1 MTSEDKI
8 RLAHTHDLGVS
19 ACAIRLRAARA
30 LTGLK
35 QKELAEKLP
44 WLSTTNLNNMENGTS
59 FPNRQIM
66 EYYYREHRVDF
77 NFLIGG
83 LYAQLPGDV
92 QEQLFVALEA
102 ANSEWDRKQHS
113 GRNRV

>member
-1 MTSEDKI
+1 MTSEKKMK
-8 RLAHTHDLGVS
+8 LAHTHDLGVT

-30 LTGLK
+30 LTGLN
-35 QKELAEKLP
+35 QKELSSKLP
-44 WLSTTNLNNMENGTS
+44 WLSPTNLNNMEKGTS

-92 QEQLFVALEA
+92 QERLFSALEVV
-102 ANSEWDRKQHS
+102 NSEWDRKQNS
-113 GRNRV
+113 NRTAT